1 MGIAI
6 YKKNGA
12 DIRKKNGYRQ
22 IQKYTYVKCD
32 EADSRSESE
41 SLYSKL
47 QHGHVV

>member
-6 YKKNGA
+6 YKKNRA
-12 DIRKKNGYRQ
+12 DIRKKEWV
-22 IQKYTYVKCD
+22 KHTYVKCD

-47 QHGHVV
+47 